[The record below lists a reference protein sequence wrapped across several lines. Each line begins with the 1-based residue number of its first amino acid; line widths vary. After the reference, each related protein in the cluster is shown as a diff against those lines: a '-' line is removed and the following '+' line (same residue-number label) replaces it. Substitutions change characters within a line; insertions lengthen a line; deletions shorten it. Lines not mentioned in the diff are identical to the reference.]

1 MKPAWTMKAMDLNRL
16 LSSAAVLA
24 LTVATAAAAPA
35 VTNISIP
42 PPAEIIAKLRPE
54 HPRLLATAS
63 DFDQLK
69 QRVAAESQ
77 LKTWHEELRR
87 EAEKLLTQPPSQYE
101 IPDGLRLL
109 SVSRRVLHRTQLLA
123 LLYRLDGDRRW
134 RDRAWK
140 ELETAA
146 RFPDWNPRHFLDT
159 AEMTHAFALG
169 YDWLF
174 DTWTQEQRAT
184 LQTAIVEKGIKPA
197 LNVHEEHRWW
207 ATARHNWNQVCNGGI
222 GMGALA
228 VADTEP
234 QLAGEFLHDSLLSIQ
249 LPMAEFAP
257 DGAWSE
263 GPGYW
268 NYATTYNIVFLAALE
283 TALGTDLGLSQMPGF
298 AEAGMFPIY
307 LTGPLN
313 RTFNYAD
320 GGDGAIR
327 APHLFWLARRFHR
340 PAYAVYQ
347 RRLASPEPLD
357 LLWFDPQ
364 LAVGPGAD
372 ALPLD
377 KHFRGADIVTFR
389 SAWNDGEALFAGF
402 KAGDNKA
409 NHSHLDLG
417 SFVFDALGKRWAID
431 LGAEN
436 YNLPGYFGKARWT
449 YYRLRAEGQN
459 ALVLNPGEGPDQE
472 PSAAARLDRFESKSA
487 RAFAI
492 ADLTPAYAKH
502 AQSVRRGVALID
514 RQRLLVQDE
523 VRADAPVDAW
533 WFMHTPS
540 EIEVS
545 ADGRRASL
553 KQADT
558 LLRAELLSPRN
569 AKFETRPA
577 EPLPSS
583 PNPES
588 QNRNE
593 GVRKLT
599 VHVADSRELR
609 IAVLLTPQR
618 DGRVP
623 AKAPTVRSL
632 AEW

>member
-1 MKPAWTMKAMDLNRL
+1 MNLHKLLFPAA
-16 LSSAAVLA
+16 SLA
-24 LTVATAAAAPA
+24 LTAATVSTTPAAP
-35 VTNISIP
+35 NIAIP
-42 PPAEIIAKLRPE
+42 APAEIIAKLRPE

-69 QRVAAESQ
+69 QRVATDLQ
-77 LKTWHEELRR
+77 LKTWHDELRR
-87 EAEKLLTQPPSQYE
+87 EADKLLIQPPSKYE

-123 LLYRLDGDRRW
+123 LLYRVDGEGRW

-140 ELETAA
+140 ELDAA
-146 RFPDWNPRHFLDT
+146 AQFPDWNPRHFLDT
-159 AEMTHAFALG
+159 AEMTHAFAIG

-174 DTWTQEQRAT
+174 DAWSSEQRAT
-184 LQTAIVEKGIKPA
+184 LRAAMVEKGIKPA
-197 LNVHEEHRWW
+197 LEIHRKQTGW
-207 ATARHNWNQVCNGGI
+207 TRVRHNWNQVCNGGI

-228 VADTEP
+228 LADEEP
-234 QLAGEFLHDSLLSIQ
+234 QLAGELLHDACVSIQ

-257 DGAWSE
+257 DGAWAE

-268 NYATTYNIVFLAALE
+268 DYATTYNVAFLAALE
-283 TALGTDLGLSQMPGF
+283 TALGTDFGLAQMPGF
-298 AEAGMFPIY
+298 ADAGTFPVY

-327 APHLFWLARRFHR
+327 APHLFWLARKFHR
-340 PAYAVYQ
+340 PEFALYE

-357 LLWFDPQ
+357 LLWFDPR
-364 LAVGPGAD
+364 LATGPGAE
-372 ALPLD
+372 ALPLA

-389 SAWNDGEALFAGF
+389 SAWNDRDALFAGF

-417 SFVFDALGKRWAID
+417 SFVFDALGKRWAVD

-436 YNLPGYFGKARWT
+436 YNLPGYFGKQRWT

-459 ALVLNPGEGPDQE
+459 ALVLNPGADPDQD
-472 PSAAARLDRFESKSA
+472 PAAAARLERFESKPA

-492 ADLTPAYAKH
+492 ADLTPAYAKQ
-502 AQSVRRGVALID
+502 ARSVRRGIALLD
-514 RQRLLVQDE
+514 RQRLLLQDE
-523 VRADAPVDAW
+523 VRADTPVDAW
-533 WFMHTPS
+533 WFMHTPA
-540 EIEVS
+540 EIDVS
-545 ADGRRASL
+545 ADGQTAIL
-553 KQADT
+553 KQGDAT
-558 LLRAELLSPRN
+558 LRAALLSPEN
-569 AKFETRPA
+569 AKFETRAA

-583 PNPES
+583 PNPAG

-593 GVRKLT
+593 GIYKLT
-599 VHVADSRELR
+599 VHVGNLRELR

-618 DGRVP
+618 NALTPLP
-623 AKAPTVRSL
+623 APPARKL